1 MERES
6 ASLCRESAS
15 RIEDVA
21 RQIFEGSIKIEDLE
35 IILENEEQMK
45 TLCKLIPFSSD
56 VDSRELLQA
65 NDVLRR
71 LKTRLEEFQF
81 YRELKVHL
89 GELCNH
95 LKDIDGKQTTCII
108 VSIDCMESVVV
119 FAGAAQLLSELQ
131 NDHGRKEIRRVYQK
145 ENGGLRFGLFQGARK
160 LQPMLKPFY
169 VMSVEHNSYT
179 FLIIWEEQMNQA
191 KAKKPTLTIA
201 EIPELVW
208 KPTFAHCQVFLE
220 HLQNRQVK
228 LSDVDKYFE
237 HQKNAANLQR
247 DLQSFSAAIAKCQRQ
262 KVSTSWIPGL
272 VDVLQQYWLL
282 CKAKDTAEILISLKD
297 KLKFI
302 PTSHFHLVQALPQ
315 QVTVNSSQFLE
326 FYAV

>member
-1 MERES
+1 M
-6 ASLCRESAS
+6 SL
-15 RIEDVA
+15 D
-21 RQIFEGSIKIEDLE
+21 
-35 IILENEEQMK
+35 
-45 TLCKLIPFSSD
+45 
-56 VDSRELLQA
+56 
-65 NDVLRR
+65 
-71 LKTRLEEFQF
+71 
-81 YRELKVHL
+81 
-89 GELCNH
+89 
-95 LKDIDGKQTTCII
+95 
-108 VSIDCMESVVV
+108 

-131 NDHGRKEIRRVYQK
+131 NDHGKNEIRRVCQK
-145 ENGGLRFGLFQGARK
+145 MNGGLRFCLFQGARK

-169 VMSVEHNSYT
+169 IMSHEHNSYT

-208 KPTFAHCQVFLE
+208 KPTFTHCQEFLE

-247 DLQSFSAAIAKCQRQ
+247 DLQSFSAAIAECQRQ

-282 CKAKDTAEILISLKD
+282 CTT
-297 KLKFI
+297 
-302 PTSHFHLVQALPQ
+302 PC
-315 QVTVNSSQFLE
+315 SSPE
-326 FYAV
+326 RM